1 MEGLN
6 LKVLEIV
13 KREGPILPVRVAKKV
28 ERDIIFASAILSEL
42 ISGKEVLITKG
53 KIGGSPLYYVK
64 GQEPKLQTLY
74 SYFGDKPKK
83 AFSLLKE
90 KKILQDTKLEPW
102 QRVALREIQDFAKPI
117 EVRTDNG
124 TDIFWRWYLISDAE
138 AQSVINNLIMIN
150 TTEKP
155 VQVKPEVVKPTENLK
170 KFDDTSLIGEAKN
183 YFRVNNIDILEEKVL
198 RKNSEIDFLVNIP
211 SEIGKLNYFV
221 KVKSK
226 KRVNEGDLSLA
237 RDKGRERKL
246 PVLFLSKGD
255 MTKKAKEYLEKNLKG
270 YLIFKMIS

>member
-1 MEGLN
+1 MN
-6 LKVLEIV
+6 
-13 KREGPILPVRVAKKV
+13 R
-28 ERDIIFASAILSEL
+28 
-42 ISGKEVLITKG
+42 LITK
-53 KIGGSPLYYVK
+53 KIR
-64 GQEPKLQTLY
+64 
-74 SYFGDKPKK
+74 F
-83 AFSLLKE
+83 
-90 KKILQDTKLEPW
+90 
-102 QRVALREIQDFAKPI
+102 
-117 EVRTDNG
+117 
-124 TDIFWRWYLISDAE
+124 
-138 AQSVINNLIMIN
+138 
-150 TTEKP
+150 
-155 VQVKPEVVKPTENLK
+155 
-170 KFDDTSLIGEAKN
+170 
-183 YFRVNNIDILEEKVL
+183 L